1 MNTTILIRSTAKNW
15 IVSINRTGSNG
26 QTAVAPLAT
35 MPRRAYAAIALAA
48 LVNSA
53 QKTFLA
59 DDIKIRTDMIGV
71 ELLANLGIIEGD
83 VLNKAKSLAA

>member
-15 IVSINRTGSNG
+15 IVSINRTNQHGVIAN
-26 QTAVAPLAT
+26 APLAT